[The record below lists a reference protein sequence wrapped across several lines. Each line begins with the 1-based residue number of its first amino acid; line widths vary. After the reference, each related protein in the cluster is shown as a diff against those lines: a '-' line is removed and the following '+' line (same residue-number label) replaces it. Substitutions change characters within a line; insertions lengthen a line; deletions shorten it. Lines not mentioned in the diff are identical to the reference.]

1 MLDHSDE
8 VLKEESYPKVISG
21 IGLRSVR
28 DSIIRLNKVLIF
40 LFLFSSQLLLR
51 SFSNCSSFTFLYCG
65 QYFL

>member
-40 LFLFSSQLLLR
+40 LFFIFFSVIVEKFFKL
-51 SFSNCSSFTFLYCG
+51 
-65 QYFL
+65 